1 MFVSSGN
8 LKSGHT
14 VSCGTHNHKRIE
26 YKVLKNLDDKENNY
40 LVYRHI
46 APNGKSYIGIT
57 KQDAERRFQDG
68 NGYKSQHQFWRAIKK
83 YGWNSFQH
91 EILENGLSEK
101 EASEKEAYYIKIYNT
116 FVPNG
121 YNVAEGGITG
131 KKAVK
136 PIIQYFNGKPVNLFK
151 SSREA
156 TSALGIAMA
165 TIKSHS
171 DINMSVGGYYFKQLP
186 LMFINEIPD
195 EYISLK
201 DTNHYNIKDIVAD
214 NLKQTTVK
222 RNVSS
227 TRSINQYELSG
238 KYICTYPSI
247 KSAKASIKGCSGEAI
262 SAAVNPN
269 RQGDTA
275 YGFMWKYNTGDYS
288 DINPIKYKIQKAVL
302 QIDIETGEVV
312 KEYKSVSEAARTIHT
327 HQDNIAQVC
336 IGKKTNWK
344 GYKWKYKDNDTACK

>member
-1 MFVSSGN
+1 
-8 LKSGHT
+8 
-14 VSCGTHNHKRIE
+14 
-26 YKVLKNLDDKENNY
+26 
-40 LVYRHI
+40 
-46 APNGKSYIGIT
+46 
-57 KQDAERRFQDG
+57 
-68 NGYKSQHQFWRAIKK
+68 
-83 YGWNSFQH
+83 
-91 EILENGLSEK
+91 
-101 EASEKEAYYIKIYNT
+101 
-116 FVPNG
+116 
-121 YNVAEGGITG
+121 
-131 KKAVK
+131 
-136 PIIQYFNGKPVNLFK
+136 
-151 SSREA
+151 
-156 TSALGIAMA
+156 
-165 TIKSHS
+165 
-171 DINMSVGGYYFKQLP
+171 
-186 LMFINEIPD
+186 MFINEIPD